1 MVVQWLRICPAMQGT
16 QVQSLV
22 WEDSTSLGATKLLS
36 QLLKPVWSKVFAI
49 REASTRNEEQR
60 PHPTPPRSLPTGE
73 SPPSSKEDSAQSNK
87 IVQGCS

>member
-36 QLLKPVWSKVFAI
+36 QLLKPVWSKVFALQ
-49 REASTRNEEQR
+49 EEK
-60 PHPTPPRSLPTGE
+60 PAHAIKSSFPTPYLLALCQLEKARPAARKTRHS
-73 SPPSSKEDSAQSNK
+73 QR
-87 IVQGCS
+87 